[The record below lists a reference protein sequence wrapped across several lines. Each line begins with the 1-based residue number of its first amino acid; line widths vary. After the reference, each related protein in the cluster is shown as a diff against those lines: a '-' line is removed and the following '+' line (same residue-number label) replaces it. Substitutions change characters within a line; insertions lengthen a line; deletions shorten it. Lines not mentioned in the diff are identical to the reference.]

1 MTDAMVNGTFLR
13 RDGKFTQLDER
24 EIVSRAHSWCEKF
37 VADYRQMLAGEPWHR
52 RVHAM
57 FERA

>member
-1 MTDAMVNGTFLR
+1 MVNGTFLR